1 VLLYLAQ
8 EKLSALV
15 LRIIEELLTLIILND
30 PVRVDKE
37 FPIGHGLVEGSL
49 HFRVGSRTE
58 VSDGHENVGCWGQS
72 GSRFRAAEGPLIAIS
87 GLKPLR
93 NSNRILKHRDVG
105 GGSRPLHQKRT
116 FGRVSEKKN
125 CQWHRNRL
133 A

>member
-49 HFRVGSRTE
+49 HFRVGSKA
-58 VSDGHENVGCWGQS
+58 VILNSVQNVRSWVKS
-72 GSRFRAAEGPLIAIS
+72 GPQFRVAGGLLLAIS

-93 NSNRILKHRDVG
+93 NFNRILAHRDAGV
-105 GGSRPLHQKRT
+105 GSRRQYQLQGFCRT
-116 FGRVSEKKN
+116 N
-125 CQWHRNRL
+125 W
-133 A
+133 